1 MISSAPT
8 AATDYFRPNPC
19 SIFARSAVACSH
31 PAICARRV
39 KTFTPAHE
47 METPTID
54 GFDMETQ
61 TLTRADVLNWT
72 SGKPLL
78 RIVPDEDLGEHIA
91 HYWRP
96 LVKFTF
102 ADSQIENDV
111 FFIMEQIVNFPT
123 ENKRFQLID
132 ARAIKSFEALGYSET
147 ARYTK
152 SGRTYVCMAL
162 AD

>member
-1 MISSAPT
+1 MDT
-8 AATDYFRPNPC
+8 KPN
-19 SIFARSAVACSH
+19 
-31 PAICARRV
+31 
-39 KTFTPAHE
+39 
-47 METPTID
+47 D
-54 GFDMETQ
+54 DFDLETQ
-61 TLTRADVLNWT
+61 ALTRSDVLHWT
-72 SGKPLL
+72 TQHPRL
-78 RIVPDEDLGEHIA
+78 RIVPNEDFEDHLTYH
-91 HYWRP
+91 WRP

-123 ENKRFQLID
+123 ENERFQLID